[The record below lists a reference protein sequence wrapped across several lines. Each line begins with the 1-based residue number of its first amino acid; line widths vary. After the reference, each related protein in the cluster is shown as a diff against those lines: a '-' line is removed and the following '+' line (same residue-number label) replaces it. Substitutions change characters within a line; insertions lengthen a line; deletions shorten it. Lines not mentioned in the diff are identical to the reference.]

1 MLDNFREWLS
11 DNLRYILLGL
21 AVVLILV
28 IGVCIFRLVGG
39 SYSGKKSGKPKQNP
53 VETEEVTEAN
63 VTPVT
68 SVPELAT
75 TDLVRDDPAI
85 LELVTK
91 YYTAAA
97 AKDTAALSAI
107 VDPWNSEVEAGIL
120 SNNMI
125 ESYENIATY
134 SKAGPAEDSY
144 VVYAYYEGKITGIST
159 AVPSLSMLYV
169 IRSSAGNLVV
179 SDRHASQEVSD
190 YLNSVSSDDDVQK
203 LIEDVNRMC
212 DAAMNS
218 DPALKA
224 FMNGLSGAEPSTE
237 AAESGSTAA
246 GGTATA
252 ISGVNVRSEA
262 STNGAILAVLYEGQV
277 VNVVGLEGD
286 WVHVNFTDSS
296 TGSTV
301 DGFVAGNY
309 LTMNS
314 GGTV

>member
-21 AVVLILV
+21 AVLLVLV

-39 SYSGKKSGKPKQNP
+39 SSSKKQGGKTVKNT
-53 VETEEVTEAN
+53 VETEEVTEVN
-63 VTPVT
+63 STPVT

-75 TDLVRDDPAI
+75 TDLVRDDSAI
-85 LELVTK
+85 LELVTR

-97 AKDTAALSAI
+97 SKDTAALSAI
-107 VDPWNSEVEAGIL
+107 VDPWNAEVEASIL
-120 SNNMI
+120 SNDVI

-134 SKAGPAEDSY
+134 SKAGPTEDSY
-144 VVYAYYEGKITGIST
+144 VVYAYYEGKIAGIST

-169 IRSSAGNLVV
+169 IRNSAGNLVV
-179 SDRHASQEVSD
+179 SDRNASQEVSD
-190 YLNSVSSDDDVQK
+190 YINSVSSDADVQE
-203 LIEDVNRMC
+203 LIADVNRMC
-212 DAAMNS
+212 ESAKNS

-224 FMNGLSGAEPSTE
+224 FMEGLSGAEPSTE
-237 AAESGSTAA
+237 AAESSSAA

-252 ISGVNVRSEA
+252 ISGVNVRSEP

-277 VNVVGLEGD
+277 VNVVGLEND

-296 TGSTV
+296 AGSTV
-301 DGFVAGNY
+301 DGYVAGNY
-309 LTMNS
+309 LSMDS
-314 GGTV
+314 SGTV